1 MRTKKQ
7 VRRVG
12 GGPDRER
19 IHAIIN
25 GSLALLGKAS
35 KQELSPDETEQLK
48 SYVAFLGEATDESGK
63 SIMAEAIGAVT
74 AKLKSKDV
82 KTAEGV
88 KEVLTKEIQDNLG
101 KPSVGG
107 KPLSAADAL
116 LAAEEA
122 NRKRRQGAQPP
133 GQPPR
138 EETRSGPGEYLTVK
152 NVLAAIGVGALL
164 LAGIYGQ
171 RVYTASN
178 LRGQV
183 IAVQDGEVCP
193 GTDLSSYRVQGTGFM
208 GLTDPNPTKTAAHLD
223 CYNYRVNHKEAIAA
237 AAKKYYDYADA
248 YNLRVSL
255 GGLAIDPQGNRVPGY
270 WNNPYTPAH
279 LRGGGRKH
287 RKQTTRRNRKATFVY

>member
-7 VRRVG
+7 VRRIG
-12 GGPDRER
+12 GGPDGAR

-25 GSLALLGKAS
+25 GSLALLQKAS
-35 KQELSPDETEQLK
+35 KQTLTPDETEQLK
-48 SYVAFLGEATDESGK
+48 SYIAFLGEATDESGN
-63 SIMAEAIGAVT
+63 SIIAQAIEAVT
-74 AKLKSKDV
+74 AELKSKDV
-82 KTAEGV
+82 KTAEGA

-107 KPLSAADAL
+107 KPLSAAL

-133 GQPPR
+133 GEPPR

-152 NVLAAIGVGALL
+152 NVLGAIGVGALL

-183 IAVQDGEVCP
+183 IAVQDGTVCA
-193 GTDLSSYRVQGTGFM
+193 GTDPSYRRQGTGFM
-208 GLTDPNPTKTAAHLD
+208 GFTDANPTKTAAHLD
-223 CYNYRVNHKEAIAA
+223 CYDYRVRHEEEIQE
-237 AAKKYYDYADA
+237 AAKRYYDYAEA
-248 YNLRVSL
+248 YNLAVPLR
-255 GGLAIDPQGNRVPGY
+255 GLAIDVHGNRVPDY
-270 WNNPYTPAH
+270 WNNPLVPAPRR
-279 LRGGGRKH
+279 LLGGKH
-287 RKQTTRRNRKATFVY
+287 RKQTRRRNRKSTFVY